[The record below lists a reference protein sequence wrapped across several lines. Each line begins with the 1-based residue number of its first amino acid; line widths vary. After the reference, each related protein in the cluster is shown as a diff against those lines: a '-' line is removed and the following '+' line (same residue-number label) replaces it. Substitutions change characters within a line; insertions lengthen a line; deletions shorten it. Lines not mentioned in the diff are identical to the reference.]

1 MKDIQESINTI
12 VEYTQ
17 PVIIDTCKCNYSVED
32 AILKDSVL
40 HIKATITPVNALRQI
55 EVTMPWY
62 WSYRSLN
69 KMHQFFTKRAF
80 VSFNKTQNIYDF
92 PMALWNN
99 DIEEYVYKERFN
111 NAKYKMKK

>member
-1 MKDIQESINTI
+1 MKINDIS
-12 VEYTQ
+12 
-17 PVIIDTCKCNYSVED
+17 
-32 AILKDSVL
+32 LKDYVL
-40 HIKATITPVNALRQI
+40 TVKATITPVNALRQI

-62 WSYRSLN
+62 WSYKSLN
-69 KMHQFFTKRAF
+69 KMHKFFVKKTF